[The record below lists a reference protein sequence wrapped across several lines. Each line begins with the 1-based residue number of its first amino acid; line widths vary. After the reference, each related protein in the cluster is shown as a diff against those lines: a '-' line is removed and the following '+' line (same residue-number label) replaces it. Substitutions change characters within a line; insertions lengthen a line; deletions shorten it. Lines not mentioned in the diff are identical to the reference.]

1 MFKNLRDRLANFKDR
16 LSRKVEEEAEAAPEA
31 QPAPKAEAKAAAPA
45 KAESPAPAATP
56 ERVPQPAPKVDE
68 RRAAR
73 RAARMAR
80 HGGGA
85 KPDGAAT
92 EAAAE
97 AAAPA
102 EDAFTDSLLGKM
114 IRERKLDDLLDDLE
128 TILLESDVALPVAEE
143 IKEALKQELV
153 GRRIKRGVDMDE
165 FVEDAL
171 RGAIRK
177 VLAVEPV
184 DLDAYIDSHP
194 KPVVLMFVG
203 VNGTGKTTAIA
214 RIAHRL
220 KKRGLSVVLAAGDTF
235 RAGAI
240 EQIDL
245 HAQRLGVKIVKHQ
258 AGSDPAAVAY
268 DAVDHAR
275 ARFKDVVL
283 IDTAG
288 RMQTNTNLM
297 DEMKKIKRIAQ
308 PNLVIFVGDALAGND
323 AVEQARAFEAA
334 VGIDMAILTKIDAD
348 AKGGAAL
355 SIAHAVGRPVA
366 FVGTGQEYDDLEPF
380 DPDWMVERLFS

>member
-1 MFKNLRDRLANFKDR
+1 MFKNLRDRLTAFKDR
-16 LSRKVEEEAEAAPEA
+16 LSKKVEEEVDAAPE
-31 QPAPKAEAKAAAPA
+31 EVEVETVGAAAPRPPA
-45 KAESPAPAATP
+45 HGEVAPAPP
-56 ERVPQPAPKVDE
+56 VDD

-73 RAARMAR
+73 RAMRKARR
-80 HGGGA
+80 GDGGA
-85 KPDGAAT
+85 E
-92 EAAAE
+92 EAAAAAGE
-97 AAAPA
+97 APVKPT
-102 EDAFTDSLLGKM
+102 EEAFTDSILGKM

-143 IKEALKQELV
+143 IKEALKGELV
-153 GRRIKRGVDMDE
+153 GRRLRRDVDMED
-165 FVEDAL
+165 FVEEAL
-171 RGAIRK
+171 QAAIRK

-245 HAQRLGVKIVKHQ
+245 HAQRLGVKIIKHQ
-258 AGSDPAAVAY
+258 AGSDPAAVAF
-268 DAVDHAR
+268 DAVEHAR
-275 ARFKDVVL
+275 ARYKDVVL

-323 AVEQARAFEAA
+323 AVEQARAFDAA
-334 VGIDMAILTKIDAD
+334 VGIDLAILTKIDAD

-366 FVGTGQEYDDLEPF
+366 FVGTGQNYEDLEPF

>member
-1 MFKNLRDRLANFKDR
+1 MFKNLRDKLSGFKDK
-16 LSRKVEEEAEAAPEA
+16 LSRKVEEEMEAAPEA
-31 QPAPKAEAKAAAPA
+31 AAPAGPPERGAPAASPAVSAPSPTKVAEAPPREEPRAEGRPSRRALRRARREAKAPPPEEMPTAEEGAP
-45 KAESPAPAATP
+45 
-56 ERVPQPAPKVDE
+56 
-68 RRAAR
+68 
-73 RAARMAR
+73 
-80 HGGGA
+80 
-85 KPDGAAT
+85 
-92 EAAAE
+92 EASY
-97 AAAPA
+97 
-102 EDAFTDSLLGKM
+102 TDSLLGKM

-143 IKEALKQELV
+143 IKEELKRELV
-153 GRRIKRGVDMDE
+153 GRRLRRGVDLED
-165 FVEDAL
+165 FVEGAL
-171 RGAIRK
+171 RSTIRK

-184 DLDAYIDSHP
+184 DLDAYVDAHE

-220 KKRGLSVVLAAGDTF
+220 KKRGLGVVLAAGDTF

-240 EQIDL
+240 EQIDV
-245 HAQRLGVKIVKHQ
+245 HGGRLGVKVIKHQ
-258 AGSDPAAVAY
+258 AGADPAAVAY
-268 DAVDHAR
+268 DAVEHAR
-275 ARFKDVVL
+275 ARGKDVVL

-297 DEMKKIKRIAQ
+297 DEMKKIKRIAK
-308 PNLVIFVGDALAGND
+308 PDLVIFVGDALAGND

-366 FVGTGQEYDDLEPF
+366 FVGTGQEYDDLETF
-380 DPDWMVERLFS
+380 DPDWMVDRLFS

>member
-1 MFKNLRDRLANFKDR
+1 MFKNLRDRLTAFKDR
-16 LSRKVEEEAEAAPEA
+16 LSKKVEEEVDAEGAAAPEG
-31 QPAPKAEAKAAAPA
+31 KAKAPA
-45 KAESPAPAATP
+45 SVPAPAAP
-56 ERVPQPAPKVDE
+56 RPPSHGEVAPAPPVDD

-73 RAARMAR
+73 RAMRKARR
-80 HGGGA
+80 GGDGGA
-85 KPDGAAT
+85 E
-92 EAAAE
+92 EAAAAAGE
-97 AAAPA
+97 APGRPT
-102 EDAFTDSLLGKM
+102 EEAFTDSILGKM

-143 IKEALKQELV
+143 IKEALKGELV
-153 GRRIKRGVDMDE
+153 GRRLRRDVDMED
-165 FVEDAL
+165 FVEEAL
-171 RGAIRK
+171 QAAIRK

-245 HAQRLGVKIVKHQ
+245 HAQRLGVKIIKHQ
-258 AGSDPAAVAY
+258 AGSDPAAVAF
-268 DAVDHAR
+268 DAVEHAR
-275 ARFKDVVL
+275 ARYKDVVL

-308 PNLVIFVGDALAGND
+308 PNLVVFVGDALAGND
-323 AVEQARAFEAA
+323 AVEQARAFDAA
-334 VGIDMAILTKIDAD
+334 VGIDLAILTKIDAD

-366 FVGTGQEYDDLEPF
+366 FVGTGQNYEDLEPF

>member
-1 MFKNLRDRLANFKDR
+1 MFKNLRDRLTAFKDR
-16 LSRKVEEEAEAAPEA
+16 LSKKVEEEVDAEGAAAPEG
-31 QPAPKAEAKAAAPA
+31 KAKAPA
-45 KAESPAPAATP
+45 SVPAPAAP
-56 ERVPQPAPKVDE
+56 RPPSHGEVAPAPPVDD

-73 RAARMAR
+73 RAMRKARR
-80 HGGGA
+80 GGDGGA
-85 KPDGAAT
+85 E
-92 EAAAE
+92 EAAAAAGE
-97 AAAPA
+97 APGRPT
-102 EDAFTDSLLGKM
+102 EEAFTDSILGKM

-143 IKEALKQELV
+143 IKEALKGELV
-153 GRRIKRGVDMDE
+153 GRRLRRDVDMED
-165 FVEDAL
+165 FVEEAL
-171 RGAIRK
+171 QAAIRK

-245 HAQRLGVKIVKHQ
+245 HAQRLGVKIIKHQ
-258 AGSDPAAVAY
+258 AGSDPAAVAF
-268 DAVDHAR
+268 DAVEHAR
-275 ARFKDVVL
+275 ARYKDVVL

-323 AVEQARAFEAA
+323 AVEQARAFDAA
-334 VGIDMAILTKIDAD
+334 VGIDLAILTKIDAD

-366 FVGTGQEYDDLEPF
+366 FVGTGQNYEDLEPF

>member
-1 MFKNLRDRLANFKDR
+1 M
-16 LSRKVEEEAEAAPEA
+16 RK
-31 QPAPKAEAKAAAPA
+31 
-45 KAESPAPAATP
+45 
-56 ERVPQPAPKVDE
+56 
-68 RRAAR
+68 AR
-73 RAARMAR
+73 R
-80 HGGGA
+80 GDGGA
-85 KPDGAAT
+85 E
-92 EAAAE
+92 EAAAAAGE
-97 AAAPA
+97 APVKPT
-102 EDAFTDSLLGKM
+102 EEAFTDSILGKM

-143 IKEALKQELV
+143 IKEALKGELV
-153 GRRIKRGVDMDE
+153 GRRLRRDVDMED
-165 FVEDAL
+165 FVEEAL
-171 RGAIRK
+171 QAAIRK

-245 HAQRLGVKIVKHQ
+245 HAQRLGVKIIKHQ
-258 AGSDPAAVAY
+258 AGSDPAAVAF
-268 DAVDHAR
+268 DAVEHAR
-275 ARFKDVVL
+275 ARYKDVVL

-323 AVEQARAFEAA
+323 AVEQARAFDAA
-334 VGIDMAILTKIDAD
+334 VGIDLAILTKIDAD

-366 FVGTGQEYDDLEPF
+366 FVGTGQNYEDLEPF